1 MPGSKKTA
9 LVQCGR
15 DITTEELG
23 TIRETVEMFPKLS
36 RSELTATICEHLE
49 WFAPTGACKLD
60 ACAKL
65 LEKLED
71 EGLLK
76 LPEKIETPKKKR
88 KPVAHTTQTS
98 PRPDMICTLKELGTV
113 HLEIVQED
121 TSKKLWNEYVSRYHY
136 LGYKHPFGTYIRYF
150 ITSDQGILGC
160 IMFCGAAKSMKLRDK
175 WIGWTIRQKARNQ
188 GWVINNYRFLILPW
202 VQVKNLASHV
212 LGKVTRAIKNDWLEQ
227 WGFEPVL
234 METFVDPQLYAG
246 SCYKAAN
253 WQYLGM
259 TTGEGLARKGKTY
272 STTPKMILVMPLT
285 KKFREILCSK
295 DLQGRIL

>member
-1 MPGSKKTA
+1 MPENKKNT
-9 LVQCGR
+9 LIQCGR
-15 DITTEELG
+15 DITLEELD

-49 WFAPTGACKLD
+49 WYAPTGACKLD
-60 ACAKL
+60 ACANL
-65 LEKLED
+65 LEKLEE
-71 EGLLK
+71 EGFVR
-76 LPEKIETPKKKR
+76 LPEKVPTPKKKR
-88 KPVAHTTQTS
+88 KPVVHTTKTRPQ
-98 PRPDMICTLKELGTV
+98 PDMVCTLKELGAV
-113 HLEIVQED
+113 HLEIVQEE

-150 ITSDQGILGC
+150 ITSERGILGC
-160 IMFCGAAKSMKLRDK
+160 LMFCGAAKSMKLRDQ
-175 WIGWTIRQKARNQ
+175 WIGWTNRQKTKNQ
-188 GWVINNYRFLILPW
+188 GWMINNNRFLILPW

-212 LGKVTRAIKNDWLEQ
+212 LGKVSRRIKNDWLEK

-259 TTGEGLARKGKTY
+259 TTGEGLPRKGKTY
-272 STTPKMILVMPLT
+272 SSTPKMILVMPLA
-285 KKFREILCSK
+285 KKFRETLCSN